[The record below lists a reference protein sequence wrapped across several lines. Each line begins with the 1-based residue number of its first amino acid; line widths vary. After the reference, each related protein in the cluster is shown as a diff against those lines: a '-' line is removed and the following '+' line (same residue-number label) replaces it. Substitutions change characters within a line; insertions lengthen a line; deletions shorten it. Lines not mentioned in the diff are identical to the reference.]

1 MHAVVRTYKSEPT
14 LPTDERRKFL
24 YQEMWGIIDKGYAA
38 LSYSLRDKKMIV
50 NYIINQQEHH
60 KKESFKDEYMTFIR
74 EMGKE
79 FDERD
84 WDR

>member
-1 MHAVVRTYKSEPT
+1 
-14 LPTDERRKFL
+14 
-24 YQEMWGIIDKGYAA
+24 
-38 LSYSLRDKKMIV
+38 LSYSLRDKDKIV

-60 KKESFKDEYMTFIR
+60 KKNSFKEEYMLFIR
-74 EMGKE
+74 EMGLE